1 LRGASLDELDEP
13 TRLCHG
19 TSAFVVRLAPRYR
32 EPTMSRKDLLERTAS
47 RYGLL
52 AVYLFGSRADDGLA
66 LLEGR
71 DVEAAGSDLDV
82 GIAFLRGTRPTAA
95 QIAELQVAFEDVF
108 EPLRVDLVRLDRVD
122 ALFQFRAIDGHRL
135 LATDSTAADEWE
147 LVVMRRAAELL
158 PIQRWLERERFGVST
173 S

>member
-1 LRGASLDELDEP
+1 MV
-13 TRLCHG
+13 RLCHSRCRR
-19 TSAFVVRLAPRYR
+19 SAGYRQAVTARQELLA
-32 EPTMSRKDLLERTAS
+32 RTAA

-52 AVYLFGSRADDGLA
+52 AVYLFGSRAEEGAVLLGGGEVDG
-66 LLEGR
+66 
-71 DVEAAGSDLDV
+71 AGSDLDV
-82 GIAFLRGTRPTAA
+82 GIAFRRSREPAFAEL
-95 QIAELQVAFEDVF
+95 AELQVAFEDVF

-122 ALFQFRAIDGHRL
+122 ALFQFRAIDGHRV

>member
-1 LRGASLDELDEP
+1 
-13 TRLCHG
+13 
-19 TSAFVVRLAPRYR
+19 
-32 EPTMSRKDLLERTAS
+32 MSRKELLERTAS

-52 AVYLFGSRADDGLA
+52 AVYLFGSRGDDGLS
-66 LLEGR
+66 LLEGGVV
-71 DVEAAGSDLDV
+71 DASGSDLDV
-82 GIAFLRGTRPTAA
+82 GIAFLRGSQPSPA
-95 QIAELQVAFEDVF
+95 QLAELQVAFEDCF
-108 EPLRVDLVRLDRVD
+108 EPLQVDLVRLDRVD
-122 ALFQFRAIDGHRL
+122 ALFQFRAIDGHRV